1 MTDSDSG
8 SEGDN
13 AQGAQLR
20 ALFSQVGTIE
30 LLRLHLTYRNWDFH
44 SVSWDGVARVL
55 RAFASAPVSSS
66 IRRIRVSC
74 SRHATYL
81 PQGGP
86 SDSWGAPPNLS
97 QLDDVLASAPASASP
112 REHWFPALH
121 TVEFA
126 TYHPDASWEAMLK
139 EHYTLHSEWVRSM
152 LPRLHERGIAE
163 VYVYGCVA
171 SLLRVL
177 SPPRRVGSL
186 SLT

>member
-44 SVSWDGVARVL
+44 SVSWDSVARVL

-81 PQGGP
+81 PQGDP
-86 SDSWGAPPNLS
+86 SPQDLS
-97 QLDDVLASAPASASP
+97 RLDDVLAFASTSP
-112 REHWFPALH
+112 REHWFRAL
-121 TVEFA
+121 
-126 TYHPDASWEAMLK
+126 
-139 EHYTLHSEWVRSM
+139 
-152 LPRLHERGIAE
+152 
-163 VYVYGCVA
+163 
-171 SLLRVL
+171 
-177 SPPRRVGSL
+177 
-186 SLT
+186 LTA